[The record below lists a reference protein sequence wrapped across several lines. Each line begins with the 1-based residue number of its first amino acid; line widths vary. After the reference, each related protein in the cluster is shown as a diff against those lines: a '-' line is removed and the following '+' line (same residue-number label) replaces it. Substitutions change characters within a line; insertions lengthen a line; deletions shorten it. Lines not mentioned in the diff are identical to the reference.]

1 MVYIEIMDL
10 SKYILMFMVR
20 IIGFNYLSDILFE
33 YTEIMELSKYMVM
46 PNLLDKLYIEIYGV
60 I

>member
-1 MVYIEIMDL
+1 MDL

-46 PNLLDKLYIEIYGV
+46 PNLFYILK
-60 I
+60 